1 MRDYATLPFFI
12 ALRRASWLRR
22 LARVLMVLAA
32 VCYFAFALIFLT
44 LRYAVLPHI
53 EDYRGDIERML
64 SGSLNLPVAIAGIDA
79 HWQGL
84 RPHLGLSGFT
94 VHDREGRPALSFD
107 KVEADVSW
115 TSLLHLGLR
124 LDRLEIVSPSLA
136 IRRDREGQLFVA
148 GLKLASQTRD
158 SGFSDWLLAQHR
170 VVVRN
175 ATITWQDELRAAPML
190 ELNRVNFHLQNNG
203 SRHRFGFTADPPA
216 KLAARIELR
225 GDFKGDEL
233 DVMES
238 WKGEA
243 YAELDYA
250 DLAVWRTWIDYPLE
264 LSQGSGGMRL
274 WLGFGQ
280 KQLNSFTADISLA
293 QARLR
298 LGKDLPLLDLKS
310 VNGRLGGKRI
320 GNGFEVGAK
329 GLALTTIEGINI
341 EPTDFRLLWTEAQDR
356 KPEHGEFAANGL
368 DLDALSKL
376 ATHLPF
382 DLATRKQLTLA
393 APHGKLF
400 DLKLAWSGAADAPTA
415 YTLNARFE
423 RLGMHALGILPGFEG
438 VSGSIAGSEKAGSLK
453 LASKNAW
460 VDMPA
465 IFADPRLALES
476 LNVQAGWAAV
486 KEGIEVKLDSVA
498 FANRDATGFASGR
511 YLGRA
516 GEPGEIDLSA
526 RLTRAEG
533 GVVWRYMP
541 ISVGRE
547 VRDWLHAS
555 ITGGSSKETTLRLKG
570 DLKKFPFSD
579 GSGIFE
585 VKGKFS
591 GATLRYAPSWPQIDN
606 ITGELEFVGRRMTI
620 RASRGSIFGVTVS
633 DVKAQIDD
641 LMFPESP
648 LLISGRANGP
658 TADFLRFV
666 EASPVA
672 ERIDHFTEGMAASGN
687 GQLDLKLTLP
697 LHRLGDSK
705 IDGAYQFI
713 NNRLLP
719 DPDLPPLSEA
729 NGRLLFSGDRL
740 KAEKVRA
747 NFLGMPL
754 TVDVTAAGDGT
765 VTLSADGGFNI
776 AVLRQQYSQPLLDHL
791 SGSTNWH
798 GSARVRKKN
807 ADIVIESRLVG
818 ISSSLP
824 EPFNKIAVEAL
835 PLRFERKLLAEP
847 QRTAR
852 RNVGQRAAPPPTP
865 PSPRDQ
871 IDLALGNILAARL
884 LRRFENE
891 KPLLER
897 GAVSIGAP
905 LVLPE
910 KGLTL
915 EVNLQKIDADFWRG
929 QFIRGGD
936 GDALPLTAIGLKAG
950 ELTVY
955 GHSFHDLGVMASP
968 KEGGWHAQVKSRELS
983 GDLDWRGQ
991 GAGRL
996 FGHLKQFALND
1007 TAKATAVASAP
1018 GELPGLDI
1026 EVEQF
1031 LLRGKPFGV
1040 LKVSADNIKGVW
1052 EAKLDIDNEDGKLS
1066 GTGKWQPSPT
1076 LADTRMQFT
1085 LTAKSIE
1092 KLLTRLGYPNA
1103 VRRGQ
1108 ATLEGSLSWNGTPF
1122 AIDYPSLDGALS
1134 ILASGGQFNKL
1145 EPGAGRLLGI
1155 LSLQSLPRR
1164 ITLDFRDVFSE
1175 GFAFD
1180 TIAGQFN
1187 LSHGVMES
1195 KDLRIQG
1202 PAAKILMSGSV
1213 NLPQET
1219 QNLKV
1224 RVQPAIGESL
1234 SVGAIL
1240 MAHPAAGAIAYL
1252 VQKLLR
1258 DPLDQ
1263 AFAYEYAVTGT
1274 WTDPKVDKLSA
1285 PQVQDPGRPAS
1296 E

>member
-1 MRDYATLPFFI
+1 MRDYTTLPLLP
-12 ALRRASWLRR
+12 ALHRASWLRR
-22 LARVLMVLAA
+22 LTRVLMVLAA
-32 VCYFAFALIFLT
+32 VGYFGFALIFLT

-64 SGSLNLPVAIAGIDA
+64 TGALDLPVAIAGIDA
-79 HWQGL
+79 RWQGL

-94 VHDREGRPALSFD
+94 VHDLQGRPALSFD

-124 LDRLEIVSPSLA
+124 LDRLEVVSPSLA
-136 IRRDREGQLFVA
+136 IRRDREGQLFIA
-148 GLKLASQTRD
+148 GLKLSRQSQE
-158 SGFSDWLLAQHR
+158 SGFSAWLLAQHR
-170 VVVRN
+170 VVVGN
-175 ATITWQDELRAAPML
+175 ATITWQDEMRAAPML
-190 ELNRVNFHLQNNG
+190 ELNHVNFHLQNDG

-216 KLAARIELR
+216 KLAARLELR
-225 GDFKGDEL
+225 GDFRGD
-233 DVMES
+233 DPDA
-238 WKGEA
+238 KGEA

-250 DLAVWRTWIDYPLE
+250 DLAGWRAWVDYPLE
-264 LSQGSGGMRL
+264 LPQGGGGMRL
-274 WLGFGQ
+274 WFGFAQ
-280 KQLNSFTADISLA
+280 KQVNSFTADISLA
-293 QARLR
+293 KAQLR
-298 LGKDLPLLDLKS
+298 LGRDLPLLDLKS
-310 VNGRLGGKRI
+310 VNGRLSGKRL
-320 GNGFEVGAK
+320 GHGFEVGARR
-329 GLALTTIEGINI
+329 LALTTMDGINI
-341 EPTDFRLLWTEAQDR
+341 EPTDFRLLWSEAQDR
-356 KPEHGEFAANGL
+356 TPEQGEFSANGL

-376 ATHLPF
+376 AIHLPF
-382 DLATRKQLTLA
+382 DATTRKRLSLA
-393 APHGKLF
+393 VPRGKLF

-415 YTLNARFE
+415 YSLNARFE
-423 RLGMHALGILPGFEG
+423 RLGMHALGMLPGLEG
-438 VSGSIAGSEKAGSLK
+438 VTGSIEGSEKGGTLK

-465 IFADPRLALES
+465 IFSDPRLGVDS
-476 LNVQAGWAAV
+476 LNVQASWMAV
-486 KEGIEVKLDSVA
+486 KEGIDVKLDSVS

-511 YLGRA
+511 YLVRA
-516 GEPGEIDLSA
+516 GEPGVIDLTA
-526 RLTRAEG
+526 RLTHADG

-541 ISVGRE
+541 LSVGKE

-555 ITGGSSKETTLRLKG
+555 ITGGSSKEATLRLKG
-570 DLKKFPFSD
+570 DLKRFPFSD

-620 RASRGSIFGVTVS
+620 KASSGSIFGVTVS
-633 DVKAQIDD
+633 GVTAQIDD
-641 LMFPESP
+641 LIAKDSP
-648 LLISGRANGP
+648 LMVSGRANGP

-672 ERIDHFTEGMAASGN
+672 ERIDHFTEAMTASGN

-697 LHRLGDSK
+697 LRRLDDTR
-705 IDGAYQFI
+705 IDGAFQFA
-713 NNRLLP
+713 NNRLVP
-719 DPDLPPLSEA
+719 DPALPPLTET

-740 KAEKVRA
+740 KADKVRA

-754 TVDVTAAGDGT
+754 TVDVASAGDGT
-765 VTLSADGGFNI
+765 VTLTADGGFSI
-776 AVLRQQYSQPLLDHL
+776 AALRLQYAQPLLDHL

-798 GSARVRKKN
+798 GSARIRKKN
-807 ADIVIESRLVG
+807 ADILIESKLVG
-818 ISSSLP
+818 ISSSLSQ
-824 EPFNKIAVEAL
+824 PFNKSAAEAM
-835 PLRFERKLLAEP
+835 PMRFERKLLAEP
-847 QRTAR
+847 QRTVLR
-852 RNVGQRAAPPPTP
+852 GQKATSP

-871 IDLALGNILAARL
+871 IDIALGNMLTARFQ
-884 LRRFENE
+884 RRIENE
-891 KPLLER
+891 KPVLER
-897 GAVSIGAP
+897 GAVSIGGP
-905 LVLPE
+905 LVLPD
-910 KGLTL
+910 KGLL
-915 EVNLQKIDADFWRG
+915 LAVNLEKIDADFWRG
-929 QFIRGGD
+929 KLLRGEESE
-936 GDALPLTAIGLKAG
+936 ALPLTAIDLKAG

-955 GHSFHDLGVMASP
+955 GHTFNDLAIMASP
-968 KEGGWHAQVKSRELS
+968 KDGGWHAQVKSRELA

-996 FGHLKQFALND
+996 FGHLKQFSLND
-1007 TAKATAVASAP
+1007 TAKATTFASTSVP

-1026 EVEQF
+1026 EVDQF
-1031 LLRGKPFGV
+1031 LLRGKPFGA
-1040 LKVSADNIKGVW
+1040 LKISADNIKGVW
-1052 EAKLDIDNEDGKLS
+1052 EAKLDIDNDDGKLS
-1066 GTGKWQPSPT
+1066 GTGKWQPNLTLPT
-1076 LADTRMQFT
+1076 LPDTRLQFT

-1108 ATLEGSLSWNGTPF
+1108 ATLEGSVSWNGTPF
-1122 AIDYPSLDGALS
+1122 AIDYPSLDGSLT

-1180 TIAGQFN
+1180 TIAGQLN

-1195 KDLRIQG
+1195 KGMRIQG

-1240 MAHPAAGAIAYL
+1240 MAHPAVGAIAYL

-1258 DPLDQ
+1258 DPIDQ
-1263 AFAYEYAVTGT
+1263 AFSYEYSVTGS
-1274 WTDPKVDKLSA
+1274 WADPKVDKLSA
-1285 PQVQDPGRPAS
+1285 PAATDSGKPAS